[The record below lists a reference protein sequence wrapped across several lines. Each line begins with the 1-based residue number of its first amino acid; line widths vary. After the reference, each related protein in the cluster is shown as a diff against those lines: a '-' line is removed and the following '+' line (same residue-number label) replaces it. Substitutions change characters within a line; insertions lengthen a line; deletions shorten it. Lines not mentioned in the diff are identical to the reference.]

1 MILVNLPTIWV
12 MECFSYALLGK
23 VLEGLVFNLRRI
35 YNTDSKFKIR
45 SNDYQ
50 QYLIGRDYKSPKVS
64 KRFSKLAK
72 LLKTARQIRV
82 KIDFK
87 SNFVQSCTT
96 RRK

>member
-1 MILVNLPTIWV
+1 MILVNLPTIWII
-12 MECFSYALLGK
+12 ECFSYALLRK
-23 VLEGLVFNLRRI
+23 VLEGLVFSLRQI
-35 YNTDSKFKIR
+35 YNTDSKFEIR
-45 SNDYQ
+45 INEYQ
-50 QYLIGRDYKSPKVS
+50 QYLIGRDYKSHKVS
-64 KRFSKLAK
+64 KRFSELAK